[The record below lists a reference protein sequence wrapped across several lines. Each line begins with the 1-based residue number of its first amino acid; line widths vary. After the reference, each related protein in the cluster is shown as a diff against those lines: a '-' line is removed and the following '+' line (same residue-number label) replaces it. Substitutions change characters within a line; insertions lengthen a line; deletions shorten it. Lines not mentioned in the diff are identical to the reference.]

1 MGLPILSKVIIISV
15 KVTVKFNANKFN
27 DKIRNMCQK
36 LTEEIKKDI
45 SQFVPYRSGE
55 LDRSAYIRDAGNNRK
70 EIIWHTPYSRFQ
82 FYGRVM
88 RDSKGRAFVGK
99 GGRKPYISNKMRY
112 SKEIHPK
119 ATAFWTI
126 EAKKQYLK
134 KWAEQAK
141 EFFRD

>member
-1 MGLPILSKVIIISV
+1 MIDIITKI
-15 KVTVKFNANKFN
+15 TVKFNVNKFN
-27 DKIRNMCQK
+27 DKIRNMHQK
-36 LTEEIKKDI
+36 LTEEIKKDV

-55 LDRSAYIRDAGNNRK
+55 LDGSAYIRDAGNNRK

-88 RDSKGRAFVGK
+88 RDAKGRAWVGK
-99 GGRKPYISNKMRY
+99 GERKPYISNKMRY
-112 SKEIHPK
+112 NTEHHPK
-119 ATAFWTI
+119 ATAFWTL

-141 EFFRD
+141 EFFSD